1 MDYETI
7 AQELQAARVRGDR
20 FQQRA
25 SQAVE
30 GAALLPAALEEL
42 VTALEEL
49 RVAEEEVRVQNEQ
62 LAEGRRSIEEAR
74 DHYQGLFEF
83 GPAPYLVTNRVG
95 VITQANRRAAGLLG
109 MDQRFLV
116 GRPLAMF
123 TSGEDRRSLRDRL
136 NRLDALDGDR
146 WRLSVQPRQ
155 RQPVEVLVSTSV
167 ARDAAGVIEL
177 RWILLDAEPAN
188 ASAAEQPAPSGE
200 AALSLAELA
209 RSKAG
214 SDPAWMMTA
223 GTASEWDQ
231 LAEGLHRLV
240 RTAVPLL
247 RADGA
252 GLMLADQDGVLRWVT
267 ASNGAERAFEQA
279 ERELGEGPCI
289 DAFISGET
297 IWTADLWADPR
308 WNRLGPVARNN
319 KVRGVLAAP
328 VLLRDRPIGTC
339 NALTNTPRAWTDGD
353 VGAIGAYAGMVGQ
366 LVGSSSDAQQ
376 KGELATQLQVALD
389 SRVLIEQAK
398 GVLME
403 RHGLDGTAAFAR
415 LRRAARSSS
424 RPVTE
429 IAREIIEGR
438 SG

>member
-7 AQELQAARVRGDR
+7 AQELQAARARGDR
-20 FQQRA
+20 FQRSA

-62 LAEGRRSIEEAR
+62 LAEGQRSVEEAR

-83 GPAPYLVTNRVG
+83 GPAPYLITDRVG
-95 VITQANRRAAGLLG
+95 VIMEANRRAAGLLG
-109 MDQRFLV
+109 VDQHFLI

-123 TSGEDRRSLRDRL
+123 ASGEDRRSLRDRL

-146 WRLSVQPRQ
+146 WRLTVQPRQ

-177 RWILLDAEPAN
+177 RWMLLDAESSN
-188 ASAAEQPAPSGE
+188 AGAAEQPATSGE

-209 RSKAG
+209 RRAG
-214 SDPAWMMTA
+214 SDPVWMTA
-223 GTASEWDQ
+223 GTVSEWDQ
-231 LAEGLHRLV
+231 LAEGLYRLV

-252 GLMLADQDGVLRWVT
+252 GLMLADQDGVLRWIT
-267 ASNGAERAFEQA
+267 ASNEAERAFEQA

-308 WNRLGPVARNN
+308 WNRLGPVARSN

-328 VLLRDRPIGTC
+328 VMLRDRPIGTC

-353 VGAIGAYAGMVGQ
+353 VGAIAAYAGMVGQ
-366 LVGSSSDAQQ
+366 LIGSSSDARQ
-376 KGELATQLQVALD
+376 KGELAEQLQHALD
-389 SRVLIEQAK
+389 ARVLIEQAK

-403 RHGLDGTAAFAR
+403 RHGLDGTTAFAR

-424 RPVTE
+424 RPIAEV
-429 IAREIIEGR
+429 AREVIEGR